1 MYTGR
6 GAEFGPVSSAGS
18 PMLEYIYIYMYP
30 YTAIDIYT
38 HPEARSLAP
47 HAPTSDSLASNDP
60 YLKVESIDLKVI
72 SKCVT

>member
-30 YTAIDIYT
+30 YTAIYMYT
-38 HPEARSLAP
+38 NPEARSLSP
-47 HAPTSDSLASNDP
+47 HAPTSDSLTEANS
-60 YLKVESIDLKVI
+60 VECPESVFPQGE
-72 SKCVT
+72 